1 MGVFEVVHSI
11 NTTYPSQERNR
22 NMWAL
27 CGLMIMLICVEN
39 VQPFCDLKL
48 SNLTRTDNEFL
59 SGKRMYFSW
68 STRIFVFLWLFFSQL
83 SSLFWNQLNNVCTTA
98 LQYYFC
104 YNLLSWTF
112 WGLFYLLS
120 TNMDFFLHPWLMM
133 LYKVITYFLQIKKI

>member
-59 SGKRMYFSW
+59 SGKRMYFPG
-68 STRIFVFLWLFFSQL
+68 RPAFLYFCDFFSL
-83 SSLFWNQLNNVCTTA
+83 SFLVYFRNQLNNVCTTA